1 MQQQEGSLLCLWV
14 TILSYS
20 TCLAETLSTG
30 ESVKTFV
37 KEHIAANDVMVFAK
51 SYCRFSKRSRALLEY
66 LHNMPGILGPGGSHN
81 KWSLNIIDIN
91 RMPQNDGPLVQAEL
105 LQVTGQRT
113 VPNIF
118 IQGQHIGGNS
128 MLRSLNSSG
137 ILEDILKEI
146 SAQKE
151 SPEL

>member
-1 MQQQEGSLLCLWV
+1 
-14 TILSYS
+14 
-20 TCLAETLSTG
+20 LAETLSTG
-30 ESVKTFV
+30 ESVKSFV

-51 SYCRFSKRSRALLEY
+51 SYCGFCRHSRDLLED

-81 KWSLNIIDIN
+81 KWSLNIINID

-128 MLRSLNSSG
+128 QLQSLNSSG
-137 ILEDILKEI
+137 KLEDTLKEI

-151 SPEL
+151 SSEL